1 MLTEF
6 QTSPVRIGD
15 IVKISGKKGR
25 CVDGTLCRV
34 LFVDNLTCTGRVA
47 VLRKNGS
54 QTFGE
59 HTVSLKKMEIH
70 DRPTAQSELF

>member
-34 LFVDNLTCTGRVA
+34 LFVDNLTCTGSCRTPKEWFPDFRRA
-47 VLRKNGS
+47 YC
-54 QTFGE
+54 
-59 HTVSLKKMEIH
+59 
-70 DRPTAQSELF
+70 